1 MIHPLTRAV
10 RSGARRGA
18 VLLAIC
24 APAAAGAQDAPKEA
38 SKEAPKVQA
47 GLLECRGAA
56 TVAYGFG
63 SSRAVTCE
71 FRPAAEMGQFAYVG
85 TLERAGIDFGVSD
98 QGSMLWIVLAT
109 SAQIGPEALAGQY
122 VGISTGVALGPGF
135 SANLLVAK
143 DASRGIS
150 LQPMSVS
157 ADSGL
162 SISLAG
168 VTLTLTPS
176 QKR

>member
-1 MIHPLTRAV
+1 MIHSLLGAARF
-10 RSGARRGA
+10 GARRCVA
-18 VLLAIC
+18 LLVAC
-24 APAAAGAQDAPKEA
+24 VPAAAGAQETPKG
-38 SKEAPKVQA
+38 EAPKVQA

-56 TVAYGFG
+56 AIAYGFG
-63 SSRAVTCE
+63 STRSVTCE
-71 FRPAAEMGQFAYVG
+71 FRPAAEMGQFFYTG

-109 SAQIGPEALAGQY
+109 SPNIGPQALAGQY
-122 VGISTGVALGPGF
+122 VGLSTGVALGPGF

-150 LQPMSVS
+150 LQPMSIS

-162 SISLAG
+162 SVSLAG

>member
-1 MIHPLTRAV
+1 MIFARFRAV
-10 RSGARRGA
+10 RHAAWRGA
-18 VLLAIC
+18 VLLVAC
-24 APAAAGAQDAPKEA
+24 APAAAGAQEA
-38 SKEAPKVQA
+38 STTKTPTVQA

-56 TVAYGFG
+56 AVAYGFG

-71 FRPAAEMGQFAYVG
+71 YRPAAEMGQFAYVG
-85 TLERAGIDFGVSD
+85 TLERAGLDFGVSD
-98 QGSMLWIVLAT
+98 QGSMLWMVLST
-109 SAQIGPEALAGQY
+109 SDRIGPEALAGQY
-122 VGISTGVALGPGF
+122 VGVSTGVALGPGF
-135 SANLLVAK
+135 SANMLVAK

-168 VTLTLTPS
+168 VTLTLVPS